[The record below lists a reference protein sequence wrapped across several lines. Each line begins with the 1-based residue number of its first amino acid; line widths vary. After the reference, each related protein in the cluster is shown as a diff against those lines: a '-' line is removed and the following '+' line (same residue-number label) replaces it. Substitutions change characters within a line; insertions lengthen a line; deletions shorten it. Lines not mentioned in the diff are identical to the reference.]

1 MKARQGLLA
10 LQVIKSRL
18 AAQDLKVLTLEVFHI
33 LKRQDRDRK
42 CFPVGHRV
50 TQAHHRAPKIKDG
63 VTLAHVDIQWDHTIE
78 ALHLRRGLRAIQD
91 LLTTTRS
98 KLWLCKPWPIGKPP
112 SNKFRLNY
120 CFQTSNDVWSPTSS
134 RTSKAVMCIQ
144 HVLLPSEE
152 M

>member
-1 MKARQGLLA
+1 MKVRQGLQAKEDL
-10 LQVIKSRL
+10 KSRL
-18 AAQDLKVLTLEVFHI
+18 AAQDLKVLTSEVFHTR
-33 LKRQDRDRK
+33 KRQDRDRK

-63 VTLAHVDIQWDHTIE
+63 VTLAKLAHVDIQLDHTIE

-98 KLWLCKPWPIGKPP
+98 RLWLCKPWPIGKT
-112 SNKFRLNY
+112 SLYLYQLNY

-134 RTSKAVMCIQ
+134 RTS
-144 HVLLPSEE
+144 
-152 M
+152 

>member
-1 MKARQGLLA
+1 MKVRQGLQAQEDL
-10 LQVIKSRL
+10 KSRL
-18 AAQDLKVLTLEVFHI
+18 AAQDLKVLTSEVFHTR
-33 LKRQDRDRK
+33 KRQDRDRK

-98 KLWLCKPWPIGKPP
+98 KLWLCKQWPIGKT
-112 SNKFRLNY
+112 SLYQYRLNY
-120 CFQTSNDVWSPTSS
+120 CFQTSNDVWSPASS
-134 RTSKAVMCIQ
+134 RTS
-144 HVLLPSEE
+144 
-152 M
+152 

>member
-1 MKARQGLLA
+1 MNRPCGHILKVRQGLLA

-18 AAQDLKVLTLEVFHI
+18 AAQDPKVLILEVFHT

-98 KLWLCKPWPIGKPP
+98 KLWLCKPWPIGK
-112 SNKFRLNY
+112 
-120 CFQTSNDVWSPTSS
+120 TSLKQIST
-134 RTSKAVMCIQ
+134 
-144 HVLLPSEE
+144 
-152 M
+152 